1 MAIDPDSVALS
12 LENRQLSYRDLDEW
26 SNRVARELCG
36 RGVGPV
42 LRGTGN
48 ASLDRIGGGDLVGDQ
63 SRSGFVPVDPAYPR
77 ERVEYMLADCRASL
91 GLTVQTSRTHLPD
104 VVPWLELDDPHFARR
119 VAALSPEPI
128 TDDDRTG
135 ELNLDH
141 PAYLIYTSGSTGKP
155 KGVNITHRGLASFT
169 AETRERF
176 EVTHDSHV
184 SQLASPSFDA
194 SIFELTMAFSASAQ
208 VVIVPP
214 AVYGGAELADVFRRE
229 QVTHATITP
238 TALAALGDNGFEALR
253 VLDLVGEACPP
264 EIVAQWAPGRRL
276 HNGYG
281 PTETTVQAS
290 VSDSMKPGAGVNIGS
305 PAVGF
310 GFLVLDERL
319 QPVPVGVPGELYII
333 GPGMAR
339 GYHNRASLTS
349 ERFVACSYGSPGRR
363 MYRTGDVV
371 RWRESG
377 GDSAK
382 IVGSGDGVHHTL
394 EYIGRS
400 DFQVKVRG
408 FRIELGEIDAVL
420 SRHPSVDF
428 AATVGHTGP
437 SGETV
442 LVSYVRASAADA
454 TGTDEIRAYAA
465 DRLPSHMVP
474 SAVVLLERIPM
485 TPVGKLDR
493 RPYRNPNSV
502 RLQPSSAS
510 RSPTPSAPWST
521 RSSRFWVS
529 TG

>member
-1 MAIDPDSVALS
+1 MGPETFVALGMPRS
-12 LENRQLSYRDLDEW
+12 IESVVAIW
-26 SNRVARELCG
+26 SVTKAG
-36 RGVGPV
+36 
-42 LRGTGN
+42 
-48 ASLDRIGGGDLVGDQ
+48 AA
-63 SRSGFVPVDPAYPR
+63 FVPVDPAYPR

-264 EIVAQWAPGRRL
+264 EVVAQWAPGRRL

-333 GPGMAR
+333 GQVWHVGTIIGRRSRRNDLSRAR
-339 GYHNRASLTS
+339 TDRRGAGCTAPEMSCVGVNRAVTVPKSLGPAMECITHSNTS
-349 ERFVACSYGSPGRR
+349 GAATSRSRSVVFGSNSGKSMQFSHAIRRWTSPRLSATRDRRVKRSWCRTCVRQLLTPPTATRYGRMQPTDFPRTWFRR
-363 MYRTGDVV
+363 QWYF
-371 RWRESG
+371 S
-377 GDSAK
+377 S
-382 IVGSGDGVHHTL
+382 
-394 EYIGRS
+394 
-400 DFQVKVRG
+400 G
-408 FRIELGEIDAVL
+408 FR
-420 SRHPSVDF
+420 
-428 AATVGHTGP
+428 
-437 SGETV
+437 
-442 LVSYVRASAADA
+442 
-454 TGTDEIRAYAA
+454 
-465 DRLPSHMVP
+465 
-474 SAVVLLERIPM
+474 
-485 TPVGKLDR
+485 
-493 RPYRNPNSV
+493 
-502 RLQPSSAS
+502 
-510 RSPTPSAPWST
+510 
-521 RSSRFWVS
+521 
-529 TG
+529 